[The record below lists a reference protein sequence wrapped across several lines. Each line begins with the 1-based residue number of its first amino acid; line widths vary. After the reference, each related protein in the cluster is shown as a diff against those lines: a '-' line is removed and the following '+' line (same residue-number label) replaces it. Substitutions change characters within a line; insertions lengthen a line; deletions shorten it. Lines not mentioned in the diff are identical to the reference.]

1 MYTYV
6 ELHLQYERFERS
18 TRRVA
23 DKKASEEVVSKKLKA
38 AASATLAIDGCLVK
52 DKHLS
57 SSKSFC
63 AQKRQSKA
71 VS

>member
-23 DKKASEEVVSKKLKA
+23 DKKAAEEVVSKKLKA

-52 DKHLS
+52 NFS
-57 SSKSFC
+57 T
-63 AQKRQSKA
+63 
-71 VS
+71 